1 MRTPD
6 LYPNSFHH
14 KSGWIIIGLLT
25 IYTVVVILLRTPC
38 RHSRIVGKKGNVEC
52 SAYTPLYVDDED
64 REGDELDD
72 LVDAP
77 RRASG
82 DSGLGAER
90 PSSCSVRSA
99 EVNHGRYSERE
110 QEALPAG
117 LPSKMIGL
125 WLERH
130 CLPIFPS
137 SIVMAI
143 PAFSSLILRILP
155 ILGFLQLT
163 SGLVALTGIFV
174 SNYSFWDWFRDPS

>member
-6 LYPNSFHH
+6 LYPNSYHH

-25 IYTVVVILLRTPC
+25 IYTVVAILLRTPC
-38 RHSRIVGKKGNVEC
+38 RHSRIVRKKGSVEC
-52 SAYTPLYVDDED
+52 SAYTPLYVDEED
-64 REGDELDD
+64 RELDD

-77 RRASG
+77 HRASG

-99 EVNHGRYSERE
+99 EVDHGRYSERE
-110 QEALPAG
+110 QEALPADI
-117 LPSKMIGL
+117 PSTMIGL
-125 WLERH
+125 WLERR
-130 CLPIFPS
+130 CLSIFPS
-137 SIVMAI
+137 SIMMAI

-174 SNYSFWDWFRDPS
+174 SSYSFWDWLRDLN